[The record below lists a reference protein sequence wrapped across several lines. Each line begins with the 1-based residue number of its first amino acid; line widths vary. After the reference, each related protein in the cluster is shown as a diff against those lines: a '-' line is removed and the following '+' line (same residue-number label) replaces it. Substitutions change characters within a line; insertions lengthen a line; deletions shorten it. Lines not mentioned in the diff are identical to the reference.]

1 MTDIYQKLVL
11 SAAGDNPHLSLYA
24 ATTAPAQ
31 PAVVVAEG
39 QVSHLSAAQ
48 RLCYIVLHS
57 IKCRICGH
65 PHVAAL
71 AAPAVISASMSACCK
86 WCLICSLYTDVVCQV
101 LCAAVAHLVL
111 S

>member
-1 MTDIYQKLVL
+1 VL
-11 SAAGDNPHLSLYA
+11 SAAGDKPHLSLHA

-31 PAVVVAEG
+31 PAVGVAEG

-48 RLCYIVLHS
+48 RLCYIVMHS
-57 IKCRICGH
+57 IKCLICGH

-71 AAPAVISASMSACCK
+71 AASAVMSACCK
-86 WCLICSLYTDVVCQV
+86 WCLICSLYPNVVCQV
-101 LCAAVAHLVL
+101 LYAAVAHLVL